1 MSETSG
7 SSILCHLGTETA
19 IRVDKTYLD
28 VMNKQ
33 EHILLC
39 TKLRSNKDLR
49 GFLYLIFKV
58 HKVPL
63 KKHPVVL

>member
-1 MSETSG
+1 MSEPRDR
-7 SSILCHLGTETA
+7 SIVCHLGTETA

-39 TKLRSNKDLR
+39 TKLRSNKDPR
-49 GFLYLIFKV
+49 GFLHLIFKV